1 MNLLVVHGP
10 NMNLIGVWSS
20 KNNLTITLDKINRHI
35 RKYVR
40 DKDLNTKIIQSHDE
54 NKIVSYIQKNRKNI
68 DVIIMVPGPWQY
80 SAHVLSE
87 LLELIEI
94 PFITMH
100 YKVREHIQLLNGFEN
115 LTNDNLYKGF
125 EEAIDIIVNKY
136 KL

>member
-1 MNLLVVHGP
+1 MNLLVIHGP

-40 DKDLNTKIIQSHDE
+40 DKDLNTKIIQSHNE

-68 DVIIMVPGPWQY
+68 DVIIIVPGPWQY
-80 SAHVLSE
+80 SAHILSE

-115 LTNDNLYKGF
+115 LINDNLYKGF

>member
-80 SAHVLSE
+80 
-87 LLELIEI
+87 LL
-94 PFITMH
+94 
-100 YKVREHIQLLNGFEN
+100 QC
-115 LTNDNLYKGF
+115 
-125 EEAIDIIVNKY
+125 IIKYVNIY
-136 KL
+136 SY

>member
-40 DKDLNTKIIQSHDE
+40 DKDLNTKIIQSHNE